1 MPKKVEI
8 ADDNIDEKVEGLD
21 GAASTMPVDI
31 NNLENAAATVNNP
44 QGTAPAEGQVDPNA
58 PAEDPNQQDLGMGL
72 GQQPEA

>member
-31 NNLENAAATVNNP
+31 NNLENAAATAQNP
-44 QGTAPAEGQVDPNA
+44 
-58 PAEDPNQQDLGMGL
+58 
-72 GQQPEA
+72 